1 MDPIDAIFYINLES
15 RPDRKEHFL
24 QEIQKL
30 TADTSKVHRID
41 AIHHT
46 NGVIGCTMS
55 HSKALQEFIAHPEWK
70 SCIIFEDDFTFYQ
83 SDPSQNQAA
92 LQTLFTEF
100 PAFDCCHLTISYN
113 LRGADTTC
121 SSIKKVLAIQSASG
135 YCVSKAFAPI
145 LLENLKESK
154 DLLVQ
159 HGHPELYAHDQYW
172 KRLQPQSNW
181 YFFTPPLGY
190 QYANFSDINKAFA
203 DYGC

>member
-15 RPDRKEHFL
+15 RSDRNEHFL

-30 TADTSKVHRID
+30 TTDTSKVHRIN
-41 AIHHT
+41 AIYNI
-46 NGVIGCTMS
+46 NGALGCTMS
-55 HSKALQEFIAHPEWK
+55 HSKALQEFIAHPEWTT
-70 SCIIFEDDFTFYQ
+70 CLIFEDDFTFRQ

-100 PAFDCCHLTISYN
+100 PSFDCCHLTTSYN
-113 LRGADTTC
+113 LQYTDTTC

-135 YCVSKAFAPI
+135 YCVSKSFAPT
-145 LLENLKESK
+145 LLENLLESK
-154 DLLVQ
+154 ELFIQ
-159 HGHPELYAHDQYW
+159 HGTPALYCHDQYW
-172 KRLQPQSNW
+172 KRLQPIRNW
-181 YFFTPPLGY
+181 YMLYPPLGY